1 MKGAVMLEHIRLGP
15 GKRPIVPAILV
26 ALTAAILLG
35 VCATAPAMRPRS
47 TPARAAA
54 QAAVAERIAPRGAA
68 EVARHDAMISRILA
82 RHDAAG
88 VLATPASHTAF
99 VGHDRLHRPVALTAS
114 GALAVATFAALGAIV
129 LVALAVVAGT
139 RREDARRRRAAAKT
153 PALQAQRGRLAG

>member
-1 MKGAVMLEHIRLGP
+1 MLEHIRLGP

-35 VCATAPAMRPRS
+35 VCTTAPAMRPRG

-54 QAAVAERIAPRGAA
+54 QAAIAERTAPGGAA
-68 EVARHDAMISRILA
+68 KVARHDAMISRMVA

-99 VGHDRLHRPVALTAS
+99 AGHDRLHRPVALTAS
-114 GALAVATFAALGAIV
+114 GALAVATSAALGAIV

-139 RREDARRRRAAAKT
+139 RREEARRRRAAAT
-153 PALQAQRGRLAG
+153 APAALQAQRGRLAG